1 MYILDLEDFYRKSDD
16 YFGSRGSAQ
25 SMSPKNGTV
34 QLLLY
39 GSEVFYL
46 GLPNNPREG
55 VTFQYEVAASIRTQD
70 FFGVRLSAV
79 ENTRDDVERAFDV
92 IDNFARLH
100 LPDKYLRAWDESVSE
115 PS

>member
-1 MYILDLEDFYRKSDD
+1 
-16 YFGSRGSAQ
+16 
-25 SMSPKNGTV
+25 MSPTGGTV

-46 GLPNNPREG
+46 GLPNNPRAG
-55 VTFQYEVAASIRTQD
+55 ITFQYEASGNTRTQD

-79 ENTRDDVERAFDV
+79 DNTQEDVERAFDV
-92 IDNFARLH
+92 IDNYARLH
-100 LPDKYLRAWDESVSE
+100 LPDKNLQAWHASVSD